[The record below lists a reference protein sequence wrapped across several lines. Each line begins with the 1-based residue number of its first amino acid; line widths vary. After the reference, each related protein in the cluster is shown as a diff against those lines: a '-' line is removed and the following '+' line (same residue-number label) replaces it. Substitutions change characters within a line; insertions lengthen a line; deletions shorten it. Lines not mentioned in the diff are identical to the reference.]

1 MFERIGRKLARGA
14 KAEIL
19 EPTDSASLRD
29 ILGIALQALEA
40 GLLALAL
47 FLPEPDKKETSS
59 PTVIVN
65 NYISKGE

>member
-19 EPTDSASLRD
+19 DPSDSTSFHD
-29 ILGIALQALEA
+29 ILEVATHVLEA

-47 FLPEPDKKETSS
+47 FLPDKKETSS

>member
-19 EPTDSASLRD
+19 EPTDSAGLRD
-29 ILGIALQALEA
+29 VLGIALQALEA

-47 FLPEPDKKETSS
+47 FLPDKKEASS

-65 NYISKGE
+65 NYISKRE